1 MNEQAMRFRVGVFVL
16 AMLILLGVLV
26 VLFGR
31 LPTNLLHPQHEY
43 TLVLTNAEGVAPGT
57 PVVRAGVRIGEVRSL
72 KLDEKNGK
80 VLITIAINPD
90 HPLYTDDD
98 LVLTHGLLGGDT
110 AIEVVERKNEEAQA
124 PTMPAEEQEAD
135 PPPADQNPP
144 PPHQPLPPG
153 STITGRDQAEM
164 RRLINQASR
173 LIPPTEETLDQIR
186 KSLERFDA
194 MAPNMERAIE
204 EYRRLAQ
211 STREMI
217 PELRRTNDEIRE
229 LAKASRE
236 TIPSLQ
242 RAGDEVGSLAKSSRE
257 LLPDLRRTNDE
268 IQVTARNWGKLGE
281 RIDVLLQTNQDK
293 LIKTLDNLNDTVVR
307 IGNVFSDENQRNL
320 NATLKNVRASSESL
334 NSMTKDADDLVKDSR
349 ETVHRVNGAV
359 AHADDVLAN
368 LQQATKPLA
377 ERSGSVIKN
386 LDESTSKLNLLLDD
400 FRGLFRGFG
409 QGDGTLQRFL
419 NDPSLYNNL
428 NEAACL
434 VVKTMPRADRILHD
448 VEVFADKIARHPESL
463 GVGGAIRPS
472 SGLKEAPTA
481 PYYPDH

>member
-1 MNEQAMRFRVGVFVL
+1 M
-16 AMLILLGVLV
+16 
-26 VLFGR
+26 
-31 LPTNLLHPQHEY
+31 
-43 TLVLTNAEGVAPGT
+43 
-57 PVVRAGVRIGEVRSL
+57 
-72 KLDEKNGK
+72 
-80 VLITIAINPD
+80 
-90 HPLYTDDD
+90 
-98 LVLTHGLLGGDT
+98 
-110 AIEVVERKNEEAQA
+110 A
-124 PTMPAEEQEAD
+124 PTME
-135 PPPADQNPP
+135 
-144 PPHQPLPPG
+144 
-153 STITGRDQAEM
+153 R
-164 RRLINQASR
+164 
-173 LIPPTEETLDQIR
+173 TL
-186 KSLERFDA
+186 
-194 MAPNMERAIE
+194 E
-204 EYRRLAQ
+204 EYRRLGQ
-211 STREMI
+211 STRELI

-242 RAGDEVGSLAKSSRE
+242 RASDEVGSLAKSTRE

-320 NATLKNVRASSESL
+320 NATLKNVRASSETL
-334 NSMTKDADDLVKDSR
+334 TTMTKDADDLVKDSR

-359 AHADDVLAN
+359 ARADDVLAN

-386 LDESTSKLNLLLDD
+386 LDESTNKLNLLLDD

-434 VVKTMPRADRILHD
+434 VVKIMPRADRILHD

-481 PYYPDH
+481 PYFPDH